1 MSLPGIRQKPR
12 VGAFVCLR
20 PQGRAGDLFV
30 IKKAMN
36 LGLGFVCGG
45 CDPRR
50 MAQAQAGACLQLRP
64 QGRAAT
70 LDVFNTAILPAGP
83 DVCGYCAGMLS
94 AARRIRSARCRSA
107 PRSCS
112 ASAGVKP
119 PVPPLPSI
127 PFSLL

>member
-1 MSLPGIRQKPR
+1 MGVGGGGFCLSLPGIRQKPR

-36 LGLGFVCGG
+36 LGLVFVCGG
-45 CDPRR
+45 CR
-50 MAQAQAGACLQLRP
+50 LRP
-64 QGRAAT
+64 DRKGHTVSRARCA
-70 LDVFNTAILPAGP
+70 
-83 DVCGYCAGMLS
+83 CGYCAGMLS
-94 AARRIRSARCRSA
+94 AARRIRSARWRSA

-112 ASAGVKP
+112 ASSGVNP